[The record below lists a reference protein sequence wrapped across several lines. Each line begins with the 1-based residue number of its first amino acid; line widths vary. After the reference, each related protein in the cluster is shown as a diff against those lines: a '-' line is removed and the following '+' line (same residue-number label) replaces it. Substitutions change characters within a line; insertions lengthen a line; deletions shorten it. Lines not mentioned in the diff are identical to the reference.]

1 MGYVLMVI
9 VCLNLLIN
17 FSYIMGN
24 SIKQSCQ
31 NFRIKYFLW
40 KRKKLTQAI
49 EIKQA
54 LQEQELLNQAKAK
67 RPLSPHSLEL
77 RAQFMKDLGMSSDS
91 SIINNNSK
99 RIYSEAN
106 LLYVS
111 IQSEKLLVNDNKRK
125 LSEQNKSH
133 D

>member
-1 MGYVLMVI
+1 MGYVLMVT

-31 NFRIKYFLW
+31 NFRIKYYLW
-40 KRKKLTQAI
+40 RRKKLTQAI

-54 LQEQELLNQAKAK
+54 LQEQELLIQAKVK
-67 RPLSPHSLEL
+67 RPLFPHNIEL
-77 RAQFMKDLGMSSDS
+77 KAQFMKDLVMSSDS
-91 SIINNNSK
+91 SIINYSSK
-99 RIYSEAN
+99 SIDSEAN
-106 LLYVS
+106 LLSVS
-111 IQSEKLLVNDNKRK
+111 SQSENLLVNDNKRN
-125 LSEQNKSH
+125 LSERNKSH

>member
-1 MGYVLMVI
+1 MGYVLMVT

-31 NFRIKYFLW
+31 NFRIKYYLW
-40 KRKKLTQAI
+40 RRKKLTQAI

-54 LQEQELLNQAKAK
+54 LQEQELLNQAKVK
-67 RPLSPHSLEL
+67 RPLSPHSFEI

-91 SIINNNSK
+91 SIINYSSK
-99 RIYSEAN
+99 SIYSEAN
-106 LLYVS
+106 LLSSS
-111 IQSEKLLVNDNKRK
+111 IQSDKLLLNDNKR
-125 LSEQNKSH
+125 
-133 D
+133 